1 MAIKR
6 LRHTHT
12 HQAISKQEKQIITQR
27 NRCKTWKRD
36 MEGGSELFAFA
47 LWLLRAYFLLFLL
60 GVGRSV
66 AVQNMN

>member
-1 MAIKR
+1 
-6 LRHTHT
+6 
-12 HQAISKQEKQIITQR
+12 
-27 NRCKTWKRD
+27 